1 MSMKNSKLKRAL
13 MSLIMEFNNL
23 MTDKANLYWNE
34 DTDIQEGYSVFVD
47 GEGDEKIPA
56 PDGEYTSEDKV
67 IVVENGIV
75 KEIKPVEM
83 PTEEPAPAAEPEPA
97 QAAEEPAPAAEPEMP
112 VEPEPAP
119 VVVVEDDE
127 DMKLK
132 ELEDRIAKLE
142 TDLADLV
149 AKVAEIATAPAAAPA
164 EEEFEAITK
173 KTQKTGNVRLDRAMA
188 IASAFKK

>member
-47 GEGDEKIPA
+47 GEGDEKVPA

-83 PTEEPAPAAEPEPA
+83 PTEDPKPEEPVEPV
-97 QAAEEPAPAAEPEMP
+97 QAVEEPAPAAEPEMP
-112 VEPEPAP
+112 VEPAP

-127 DMKLK
+127 DMKIR

-142 TDLADLV
+142 TDLAELV
-149 AKVAEIATAPAAAPA
+149 AKVAEISTAPAAAPV
-164 EEEFEAITK
+164 EEEFEAIV
-173 KTQKTGNVRLDRAMA
+173 KTQKTGNARLDRAVA
-188 IASAFKK
+188 LASAFKK

>member
-47 GEGDEKIPA
+47 GEGDEKVPA

-83 PTEEPAPAAEPEPA
+83 PAEDPKPEEPVEPVQTAEVPV
-97 QAAEEPAPAAEPEMP
+97 EPEMP
-112 VEPEPAP
+112 VEPTAP

-132 ELEDRIAKLE
+132 ELEDRVAKLE
-142 TDLADLV
+142 ADLASLIE
-149 AKVAEIATAPAAAPA
+149 KVAEIATAPAAAPA
-164 EEEFEAITK
+164 EEEFEAIV
-173 KTQKTGNVRLDRAMA
+173 KTQKTGNARLDRAMA